1 MATGKTADWLSNA
14 KPRAS
19 FKDRSFFD
27 MPLLERRSRTIS
39 CWDNKAKLERGFDS
53 AQASTPLRLR
63 LRSARSS
70 VVFITKV

>member
-39 CWDNKAKLERGFDS
+39 CWDNKGTQHS
-53 AQASTPLRLR
+53 MRLNC
-63 LRSARSS
+63 
-70 VVFITKV
+70 